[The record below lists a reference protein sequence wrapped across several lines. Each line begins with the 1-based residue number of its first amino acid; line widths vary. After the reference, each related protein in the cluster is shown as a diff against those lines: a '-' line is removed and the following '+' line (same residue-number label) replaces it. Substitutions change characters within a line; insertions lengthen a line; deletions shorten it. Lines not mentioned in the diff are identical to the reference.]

1 MSSTAQHELGS
12 DVHQLPGQRQTQAS
26 GHIRAAGPRLCGRT
40 AGSMG
45 GRPNRRACKTSA
57 DTFRAWARRS
67 HDQSLTCCRV
77 SFRSGWSGLLTTPG
91 RWCWACCWRSSGVW
105 PTYAAITWSSCSI
118 RTSGL
123 SLHWWASVFIMQ
135 TWDYNIPVPSIDALV
150 KVFRS
155 HFSVGTNSQWLLPP

>member
-1 MSSTAQHELGS
+1 MNSAPTFINFPAKGK
-12 DVHQLPGQRQTQAS
+12 PKR
-26 GHIRAAGPRLCGRT
+26 
-40 AGSMG
+40 
-45 GRPNRRACKTSA
+45 A
-57 DTFRAWARRS
+57 DTFELQVRGFAAEQLARWVADRTDVHVRLVQTHS
-67 HDQSLTCCRV
+67 EPELNAHMISLLTCCRV